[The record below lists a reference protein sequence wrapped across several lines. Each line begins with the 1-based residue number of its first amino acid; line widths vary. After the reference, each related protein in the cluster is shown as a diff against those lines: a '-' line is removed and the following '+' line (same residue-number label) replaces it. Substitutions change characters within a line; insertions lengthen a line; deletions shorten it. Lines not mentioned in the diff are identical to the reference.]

1 MKDPWKK
8 APDNQS
14 PVISSAYA
22 ALLFAALR
30 FTALLETELRFATL
44 LTGPAGRALDRL
56 VRVVFLG
63 DRAGVSTFKALF

>member
-1 MKDPWKK
+1 LGKK

-14 PVISSAYA
+14 QVISSAYA

-30 FTALLETELRFATL
+30 FTALRFAAL

-56 VRVVFLG
+56 VRVAFLG